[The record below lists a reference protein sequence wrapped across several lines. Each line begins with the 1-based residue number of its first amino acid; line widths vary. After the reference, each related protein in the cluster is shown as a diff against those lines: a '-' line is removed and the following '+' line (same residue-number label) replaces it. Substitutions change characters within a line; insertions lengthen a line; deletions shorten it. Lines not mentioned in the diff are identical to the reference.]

1 MKTMTPIA
9 PLMIEH
15 KLIGRV
21 ISLMAREAKR
31 VESGGP
37 PNPVFVDNVVD
48 FVRVFADRY
57 HHVKEEDILFGE
69 VRKKALPEALARVV
83 DELTQDHRRQRA
95 VVQELA
101 DANAE
106 LGHGNTAVVP
116 AMIEAMK
123 AFVEFYSKHMAK
135 EDQQFFPSIMG
146 YFTEV
151 EKQAML
157 EKEIAIDR
165 ILMPERFSVMVES
178 MEDSWWD

>member
-1 MKTMTPIA
+1 MKAMTPIA

-15 KLIGRV
+15 RLIGRV

-37 PNPVFVDNVVD
+37 PNSVFVDNVVD
-48 FVRVFADRY
+48 FIRVYADRY
-57 HHVKEEDILFGE
+57 HHVKEEDILFVE
-69 VRKKALPEALARVV
+69 ARKKALPEELAREA

-106 LGHGNTAVVP
+106 FGRGNKAIIP

-123 AFVEFYSKHMAK
+123 SFVDFYTRHMEK
-135 EDQQFFPSIMG
+135 EDLKFFAPVMT
-146 YFTEV
+146 YFTEL

-165 ILMPERFSVMVES
+165 ILIPERFAVMVES

>member
-1 MKTMTPIA
+1 MKAMTPIA
-9 PLMIEH
+9 PLLVEH
-15 KLIGRV
+15 RLIGRV
-21 ISLMAREAKR
+21 ISLLAKEAKR

-37 PNPVFVDNVVD
+37 PNPLFIDNVVD

-69 VRKKALPEALARVV
+69 AQKKPLPEELARVV
-83 DELTQDHRRQRA
+83 QELTQDHRRQRA

-106 LGHGNTAVVP
+106 FARGNKATVP

-123 AFVEFYSKHMAK
+123 TFIDFYSHHMEK
-135 EDQQFFPSIMG
+135 EDRQFFSPVMA
-146 YFTEV
+146 YFNEA

-165 ILMPERFSVMVES
+165 ILIPERFAVMVES